1 MMPFWGALR
10 TRPAAQAATRGTNA
24 AVVGMLGAA
33 LYNPVWTNAVQTQ
46 QDFALAGAA
55 SFYSPSGSC
64 RPGSWSRCWPPPAR
78 FLVLCETSAT
88 TLGMGNA
95 TAPMMRSP
103 FGRLTRPLG
112 HGRAPARRR
121 CQKGLSIG
129 AWPWL
134 ERRLAFATLVEMG
147 AGARSPPRPVCQSR
161 SHLAPNQS
169 VDVAY
174 FT

>member
-1 MMPFWGALR
+1 MLPFWHALR
-10 TRPAAQAATRGTNA
+10 TRPAAQAAMRGTNA

-103 FGRLTRPLG
+103 FRKANTSNGSRQSTGSTSMPKRIVDRRVAATGALLG
-112 HGRAPARRR
+112 ICYP
-121 CQKGLSIG
+121 C
-129 AWPWL
+129 
-134 ERRLAFATLVEMG
+134 
-147 AGARSPPRPVCQSR
+147 
-161 SHLAPNQS
+161 
-169 VDVAY
+169 
-174 FT
+174 